1 MRSALLVGLGAWA
14 ITWGTLLAKAAD
26 ARPHVEGGAFA
37 ATVTG
42 AERALPS
49 GEASFGAVAACDART
64 FSITLGAHGK
74 EGAVVFT
81 SLDGETPRPGVYRI
95 TEVGDGGHHTFHALY
110 LPGTAERPTGAYR
123 AQGGVLEIV
132 AATAESIEGRF
143 EFDAADEEREVA
155 VSGWFTAH
163 AD

>member
-1 MRSALLVGLGAWA
+1 MRSALLVGFGAWA

-42 AERALPS
+42 AERALPR
-49 GEASFGAVAACDART
+49 GEAAFGTVSSGDART
-64 FSITLGAHGK
+64 FTITLGANGK
-74 EGAVVFT
+74 DGAVVLT
-81 SLDGETPRPGVYRI
+81 SLEGETPKPGVYRI
-95 TEVGDGGHHTFHALY
+95 TEVGPGGHHTFHALY

-132 AATAESIEGRF
+132 TATAEGIEGRF

-155 VSGWFTAH
+155 VSGWFTAQG
-163 AD
+163 D